1 MKIRLDYVS
10 NSSSSSFMLVG
21 EAFDNAELKKG
32 WLRLHPEDASK
43 FDEDSNDYDEDFEY
57 ELGDMI
63 ADELELICERGIS
76 NYYDM
81 WVLGLS
87 FDDMNDNET
96 KKQFKDRINATLK
109 RAFPESNASAIVDGG
124 YDG

>member
-21 EAFDNAELKKG
+21 DAFDNEAIANAWKK
-32 WLRLHPEDASK
+32 LHPEDT
-43 FDEDSNDYDEDFEY
+43 DIDDDTY
-57 ELGDMI
+57 EQVLLI
-63 ADELELICERGIS
+63 AKKLDLYCHRGLD

-81 WVLGLS
+81 WVLGLR
-87 FDDMNDNET
+87 FDDMKDDET
-96 KKQFKDRINATLK
+96 KKQFEDRIK
-109 RAFPESNASAIVDGG
+109 ESLSTVFDNVNVDACVDGG